1 MDGAGML
8 MLGGILPCDR
18 TIAGMRRRANR
29 GTETMPSTITLS
41 QLKWIT
47 IVAPLVFLGVL
58 EAVRSW
64 LLPDLFS
71 SWPGF
76 LLLAGIALLGLLVF
90 SQVIFSVI
98 ERLQRQLQQQN
109 DELLALHHASLAI
122 EGQLELQ
129 TVLQGVV
136 DEARTLLGARYGA
149 LSYLRDDGTMEAFL
163 TSGIAPEVAAK
174 IGPPP
179 KGHGVLGVVI
189 DEGQTLRLDD
199 VGAHPH
205 SVGFP
210 PHHPPM
216 KPLLA
221 VPIRSQGVVF
231 GNLYLADY
239 EGVQFEQSD
248 EETLVRFA
256 AMAAVA
262 IENARLHEQV
272 RALAITEE
280 RERIA
285 REMHDSLAQ
294 VLGYVNT
301 KVQATQVL
309 LETNQIDKA
318 EAQLTQMAGAA
329 RSAYADVREGILSLR
344 TSLDGSRSLQD
355 TLREY
360 LTVWQEQSGVRAEL
374 VDATEGT
381 VRLSALAE
389 VQLLR
394 IIQEAM
400 ANVRKHAQASDVRIE
415 LARDEGRLVARIVD
429 DGIGFDPEERT
440 HMGVPR
446 FGMSTM
452 RERAESLGGDFDVSS
467 TPGKGTCI
475 TVRLPLERRAR

>member
-1 MDGAGML
+1 MS
-8 MLGGILPCDR
+8 
-18 TIAGMRRRANR
+18 
-29 GTETMPSTITLS
+29 STITLS
-41 QLKWIT
+41 RLKWIT
-47 IVAPLVFLGVL
+47 IVAPLAFLALL
-58 EAVRSW
+58 EIVRSW

-71 SWPGF
+71 SWPG
-76 LLLAGIALLGLLVF
+76 LLLLGGIALLGLLVF

-98 ERLQRQLQQQN
+98 ERLQRRLQQQN

-122 EGQLELQ
+122 ERQLELQ

-163 TSGIAPEVAAK
+163 TSGIAPEVQAA

-179 KGHGVLGVVI
+179 SGHGVLGVVI

-199 VGAHPH
+199 VGAHPQ

-239 EGVQFEQSD
+239 EGVRFEQSD
-248 EETLVRFA
+248 EETLARFA

-301 KVQATQVL
+301 KAQATQVL
-309 LETNQIDKA
+309 LETNQLEKA

-329 RSAYADVREGILSLR
+329 RSAYADVREGILSRR
-344 TSLDGSRSLQD
+344 TSLDGARRLQD
-355 TLREY
+355 TLR
-360 LTVWQEQSGVRAEL
+360 A
-374 VDATEGT
+374 
-381 VRLSALAE
+381 
-389 VQLLR
+389 
-394 IIQEAM
+394 
-400 ANVRKHAQASDVRIE
+400 
-415 LARDEGRLVARIVD
+415 
-429 DGIGFDPEERT
+429 
-440 HMGVPR
+440 
-446 FGMSTM
+446 
-452 RERAESLGGDFDVSS
+452 
-467 TPGKGTCI
+467 
-475 TVRLPLERRAR
+475 